1 MYHLTRKKLKPFFV
15 LLILLTLIL
24 PPLAPF
30 LTGKANAGSI
40 SSAKLQI
47 DNSQSGATS
56 VTYGFFFTAS
66 ASTAIKQI
74 GIKICTQAG
83 AWGDTCTDP
92 TGFSPG
98 SPTLAS
104 DNISGTGRTVSD
116 PNTSGERFRVVVTT
130 PSTQSPLGVFLNFTG
145 VTNSSTTNTTFF
157 ARVRTYSDT
166 GTTEIDYGQ
175 VAAATLT
182 STSIAVSATV
192 DPNLTFS
199 IAGVTSGGTVNSATT
214 TVTTAAATIPFGTL
228 TAATPAIGAHD
239 VTITTNAGSGYTVT
253 ASHSATISGNPP
265 LFSGAT
271 NNIDAFSGTNAT
283 PSTWSSPGGSTANVN
298 TGYFGYTTEDATL
311 CIGTAARFTTA
322 GGNKWA
328 GSTTTG
334 DEVVCSTSGVSA
346 QTTRVGWQV
355 EVNTVQPAGVY
366 TGTAILIATPT
377 Y

>member
-1 MYHLTRKKLKPFFV
+1 MHYISRKRSRSVFVFILAIALLVPMLSPFF
-15 LLILLTLIL
+15 
-24 PPLAPF
+24 A
-30 LTGKANAGSI
+30 GKAEAGALTN
-40 SSAKLQI
+40 AKLQI
-47 DNSQSGATS
+47 NNSQSGATS

-83 AWGDTCTDP
+83 AWGDTCTGP

-116 PNTSGERFRVVVTT
+116 PNSSGERFRVVVTSAT
-130 PSTQSPLGVFLNFTG
+130 TQSPLGVFLNFTG

-157 ARVRTYSDT
+157 ARIRTFSDT

-182 STSIAVSATV
+182 STSIAISATV

-199 IAGVTSGGTVNSATT
+199 IAGVSSGGTVNSATT

-228 TAATPAIGAHD
+228 TPATPAIGAHD
-239 VTITTNAGSGYTVT
+239 VTVSTNAGGGYTVT
-253 ASHSATISGNPP
+253 ASHSATITGDPP
-265 LFSGAT
+265 LVSGAT
-271 NNIDAFSGTNAT
+271 NNIDAFTGTNAS
-283 PSTWSSPGGSTANVN
+283 PSTWSSPGGTSANVN
-298 TGYFGYTTEDATL
+298 TGFFGYTTEDATL
-311 CIGTAARFTTA
+311 CTGTADRFTSS

-334 DEVVCSTSGVSA
+334 LEVICSAVGVSS
-346 QTTRVGWQV
+346 QTVRVGWEA
-355 EVNTVQPAGVY
+355 EVNAIQPAGTY